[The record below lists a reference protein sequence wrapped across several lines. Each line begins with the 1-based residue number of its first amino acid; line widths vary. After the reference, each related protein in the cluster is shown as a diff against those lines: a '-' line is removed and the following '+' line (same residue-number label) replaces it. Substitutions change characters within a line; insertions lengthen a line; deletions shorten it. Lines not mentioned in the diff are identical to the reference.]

1 METNIGTHP
10 LQESGRF
17 KPLSVPPRVDA
28 PTRHYAGCERGRY
41 EAR

>member
-10 LQESGRF
+10 LQESSSR

-28 PTRHYAGCERGRY
+28 PTGHYAGCERGRY